1 MIKASRRQLIQQMG
15 AWPLL
20 WPLVASGRAE
30 AQSKPKRVVIIYS
43 PNGPIMDLGPATG
56 TETNFKLHEWWSPL
70 ERHRDVG
77 NFFTGLHQA
86 GVPFGE
92 HNEYGHQSG
101 GTGALTA
108 RTTEKT
114 NNATGPSI
122 DQYIGQQL
130 QMANMSTPKRS
141 LLWGLHN
148 SAGNWGPWYESAGKP
163 VGPEM
168 DPFKA
173 LAAIAPN
180 LRGDSVSI
188 VDKKLTRKNFV
199 LDNIYK
205 DCKGLTAG
213 LGAEAK
219 TLLDY
224 HCNSIESLE
233 KSVASALLT
242 ASSNTVDCRVPA
254 KPNTTL
260 TAMSNFSAADNR
272 DESMK
277 AFTSLIAL
285 AFSCDITRVIG
296 VSFGD
301 TASRFA
307 IPSSYKVPSA
317 EKVDSGDSGPQHHAW
332 THIYDNRPDKR
343 TALKT
348 FYTWYS
354 EQVAKLLDTLK
365 KTNDADGKPLMDST
379 LVFWTSELG
388 HRAGG
393 NSLEPHPNDNIPV
406 MLFGN
411 SGGGFK
417 TNRLFNA
424 SGNNEQRALP
434 LHQLM
439 VSIIQ
444 HTGLTNI
451 NTFGNKGSGN
461 LQWLKG

>member
-20 WPLVASGRAE
+20 WPLLREGRAE
-30 AQSKPKRVVIIYS
+30 AQTKPKRAIVIYS
-43 PNGPIMDLGPATG
+43 PNGPIMELGPATG

-77 NFFTGLHQA
+77 NFFVGLHQA

-114 NNATGPSI
+114 NNSTGPSL
-122 DQYIGQQL
+122 DQFIGQAL
-130 QMANMSTPKRS
+130 QSANMSTPKRS
-141 LLWGLHN
+141 LLFGLHN

-163 VGPEM
+163 IAPEM

-173 LAAIAPN
+173 LAAIAPS

-188 VDKKLTRKNFV
+188 VDKKLTRKHFV
-199 LDNIYK
+199 LDAIYK
-205 DCKGLTAG
+205 DCKGLTSN
-213 LGAEAK
+213 LGAEGKAI
-219 TLLDY
+219 LDY
-224 HCNSIESLE
+224 HCNNIESLE
-233 KSVASALLT
+233 KSVASSLAT
-242 ASSNTVDCRVPA
+242 QASQTVNCSAPA

-260 TAMSNFSAADNR
+260 TAASNFSAADNR

-277 AFTSLIAL
+277 AFTSLISL
-285 AFSCDITRVIG
+285 AFTCDITRMVG

-307 IPSSYKVPSA
+307 IPASYKVPSA
-317 EKVDSGDSGPQHHAW
+317 DKVDSGDSGPQHHAW
-332 THIYDNRPDKR
+332 THTYNSGPDKR
-343 TALKT
+343 LALKT

-354 EQVAKLLDTLK
+354 EQVAKLLDELK
-365 KTNDADGKPLMDST
+365 KTLDADGKPLMDST

-388 HRAGG
+388 HRPDN

-411 SGGGFK
+411 SGGTFK
-417 TNRLFNA
+417 TNRMFA
-424 SGNNEQRALP
+424 ATGNNEQRALV
-434 LHQLM
+434 LHQMM

-444 HTGLTNI
+444 HTGLSNI
-451 NTFGNKGSGN
+451 NTFGNKGTGP
-461 LQWLKG
+461 LAWLRG